1 VNCRG
6 RAIRNSKDF
15 MTSAR
20 FSHIARAVAALVVLG
35 SLAGCDTL
43 TDWFASDRV
52 DYKSATSAPTL
63 TVPADLSK
71 AHIDEHFSVPPTQ
84 IGLGGAPM
92 FTQTGNGASTIGQP
106 TAQDPMGMHIEKDGD
121 TRRLVVDGRTPEQL
135 WPELKEF
142 WNENGFV
149 VQTDLPAQGLI
160 ETNWAENRAKIGND
174 WFRSS
179 IGKLF
184 DGFYSSGTLDKFRT
198 VVEKGPNGETEI
210 TISHSALEE
219 VMIGQQ
225 KETSRWVS
233 RPRDPNLEVA
243 FLNRLIQK
251 FGLSNTQALLLEANA
266 RQGEARVA
274 SASAPDGAPELDVAE
289 PFDRAWLRIGV
300 ALDRSSFAVDNSDKS
315 KGLYYVRYVDD
326 TQDVKKEGIFGKLLT
341 SSAPPKKLMV
351 NVKPKDDAST
361 QVSVVDASGN
371 FDTSVEAKRLV
382 STLSAALN

>member
-1 VNCRG
+1 
-6 RAIRNSKDF
+6 
-15 MTSAR
+15 MTRSAR
-20 FSHIARAVAALVVLG
+20 ISHFTRAVAALALLG

-43 TDWFASDRV
+43 NDWFASDKV
-52 DYKSATSAPTL
+52 DYKSAKSAPTL
-63 TVPADLSK
+63 TVPDDLSK
-71 AHIDEHFSVPPTQ
+71 AHIDDHFSIPATQ
-84 IGLGGAPM
+84 VGLGGAPL
-92 FTQTGNGASTIGQP
+92 FTQTANGSATLGQP
-106 TAQDPMGMHIEKDGD
+106 TAQDPLGMHIERDGE
-121 TRRLVVDGRTPEQL
+121 TRTLVVDGRTPEDL

-142 WNENGFV
+142 WQENGFV

-210 TISHSALEE
+210 TIFHSALEE

-233 RPRDPNLEVA
+233 RPRDPNLEVG

-251 FGLSNTQALLLEANA
+251 FGLSNTQALLLQANA

-274 SASAPDGAPELDVAE
+274 TANANSGAPELDVSE

-326 TQDVKKEGIFGKLLT
+326 TQDVKKEGLFGKLLT
-341 SSAPPKKLMV
+341 SSAPPRKLMV
-351 NVKPKDDAST
+351 NVKPKNDTVT
-361 QVSVVDASGN
+361 QVTVVDASGN
-371 FDTSVEAKRLV
+371 YDTSDEAKRLV

>member
-1 VNCRG
+1 
-6 RAIRNSKDF
+6 
-15 MTSAR
+15 MTRSAR
-20 FSHIARAVAALVVLG
+20 ISHLARAVAALALLG

-43 TDWFASDRV
+43 TEWLGSDKV
-52 DYKSATSAPTL
+52 DYSAAKSAPTL

-71 AHIDEHFSVPPTQ
+71 AHIDDHFSVPPTQ
-84 IGLGGAPM
+84 VGLGGTPI
-92 FTQTGNGASTIGQP
+92 FTQTSTGTATIGQP
-106 TAQDPMGMHIEKDGD
+106 TAQDPLGMHIERDGQ
-121 TRRLVVDGRTPEQL
+121 TRRLVVDGRTPEEL

-142 WNENGFV
+142 WAENGFV

-184 DGFYSSGTLDKFRT
+184 DGFYSSGTLDKFRM
-198 VVEKGPNGETEI
+198 VVEKGPNNEVEI
-210 TISHSALEE
+210 TIMHSALEE

-243 FLNRLIQK
+243 LINRLIQK
-251 FGLSNTQALLLEANA
+251 FGLSNTQALMLQANA
-266 RQGEARVA
+266 RQGDARIATVN
-274 SASAPDGAPELDVAE
+274 APDGAPELDVAE

-326 TQDVKKEGIFGKLLT
+326 TQDIKKEGLFGKLLT
-341 SSAPPKKLMV
+341 SNAPPKKLMV
-351 NVKPKDDAST
+351 NVKPKNDSLT
-361 QVSVVDASGN
+361 QVTVVDASGN
-371 FDTSVEAKRLV
+371 FDTSAEAKRLV

>member
-1 VNCRG
+1 
-6 RAIRNSKDF
+6 
-15 MTSAR
+15 MTRSACSTFALR
-20 FSHIARAVAALVVLG
+20 TVAAVLVLG

-43 TDWFASDRV
+43 NDWFASDKV

-63 TVPADLSK
+63 TVPPDLSK
-71 AHIDEHFSVPPTQ
+71 AHLDDHFSVPATS
-84 IGLGGAPM
+84 IGLGGAPL
-92 FTQTGNGASTIGQP
+92 FTQTANGSATLGVP
-106 TAQDPMGMHIEKDGD
+106 TAQDPLGMHIERDGD
-121 TRRLVVDGRTPEQL
+121 VRHLIVDGRTPEEL
-135 WPELKEF
+135 WPELKAF
-142 WNENGFV
+142 WQENGFV
-149 VQTDLPAQGLI
+149 LKTDEPSQGLL

-184 DGFYSSGTLDKFRT
+184 DGFYSSGTLDQFRT
-198 VVEKGPNGETEI
+198 VVEHGPDGSTEI

-233 RPRDPNLEVA
+233 RPRDPNLEQA
-243 FLNRLIQK
+243 FLNRMIQK
-251 FGLSNTQALLLEANA
+251 FGLSNTQAMMLQANA
-266 RQGEARVA
+266 HVGDSKVA
-274 SASAPDGAPELDVAE
+274 TVSAPDGAPALDLSE

-326 TQDVKKEGIFGKLLT
+326 TQEVKREGLFGKLLT

-351 NVKPKDDAST
+351 NVRPKNDSQT

-371 FDTSVEAKRLV
+371 VDTSAEAKRLV

>member
-1 VNCRG
+1 MTRTARSTFTL
-6 RAIRNSKDF
+6 RAL
-15 MTSAR
+15 SA
-20 FSHIARAVAALVVLG
+20 AAAVFLLG

-43 TDWFASDRV
+43 NDWFASDKV
-52 DYKSATSAPTL
+52 DYKTAGTAPTL

-71 AHIDEHFSVPPTQ
+71 AHLDDHFSVPPTT

-92 FTQTGNGASTIGQP
+92 FTQTANGSATLGVP
-106 TAQDPMGMHIEKDGD
+106 TAQDPLGMHIERDGD
-121 TRRLVVDGRTPEQL
+121 TRRLVIDGRTPEEL
-135 WPELKEF
+135 WPEIKDF
-142 WNENGFV
+142 WQENGFV
-149 VQTDLPAQGLI
+149 VQTDQPGQGLM

-174 WFRSS
+174 WFRAS

-198 VVEKGPNGETEI
+198 VVEHAPDGGTEI

-233 RPRDPNLEVA
+233 RPRDPNLEQA

-251 FGLSNTQALLLEANA
+251 FGLSNTQAIMLQANA
-266 RQGEARVA
+266 HTGDPKVA
-274 SASAPDGAPELDVAE
+274 TVAASDGAPALDLAE

-300 ALDRSSFAVDNSDKS
+300 ALDRSSFAVDNSDRS

-326 TQDVKKEGIFGKLLT
+326 TQDVKKEGLFGKMLT

-351 NVKPKDDAST
+351 NVRPKNDSQT
-361 QVSVVDASGN
+361 QVTVVDASGN
-371 FDTSVEAKRLV
+371 YDMSAEAKRLV

>member
-1 VNCRG
+1 
-6 RAIRNSKDF
+6 
-15 MTSAR
+15 MTQSA
-20 FSHIARAVAALVVLG
+20 SSTIALRTVATVLVLG

-43 TDWFASDRV
+43 SEWLAPDKV

-63 TVPADLSK
+63 TVPSDLSK
-71 AHIDEHFSVPPTQ
+71 AHLDDHFSVPATS

-92 FTQTGNGASTIGQP
+92 FTQTANGSATLGVP
-106 TAQDPMGMHIEKDGD
+106 TAQDPLGMHIERDGD
-121 TRRLVVDGRTPEQL
+121 IRRLVVDGRTPEEL
-135 WPELKEF
+135 WPELKAF
-142 WNENGFV
+142 WQENGFV
-149 VQTDLPAQGLI
+149 LQTDQPAQGLM

-184 DGFYSSGTLDKFRT
+184 DGIYSSGTLDKFRT
-198 VVEKGPNGETEI
+198 VVEHGSDGSTEI

-233 RPRDPNLEVA
+233 RPRDPNLEQA
-243 FLNRLIQK
+243 FLNRMIQK
-251 FGLSNTQALLLEANA
+251 FGLSNTQAMMLQANA
-266 RQGEARVA
+266 RVGDAKVA
-274 SASAPDGAPELDVAE
+274 TVADGAPALDLSE

-315 KGLYYVRYVDD
+315 KGLYYVRYIDD
-326 TQDVKKEGIFGKLLT
+326 TQDVKKEGLFGKLLT
-341 SSAPPKKLMV
+341 SSAPPKKLVV
-351 NVKPKDDAST
+351 NVRPKSDSQT

-371 FDTSVEAKRLV
+371 IDTSADAKRLV
-382 STLSAALN
+382 STLGAALN

>member
-1 VNCRG
+1 
-6 RAIRNSKDF
+6 
-15 MTSAR
+15 MTQSAR
-20 FSHIARAVAALVVLG
+20 STFALRTVAAVLLLG

-43 TDWFASDRV
+43 TDWFASDKV

-63 TVPADLSK
+63 TVPPDLSK
-71 AHIDEHFSVPPTQ
+71 AHLDDHFTVPPTT
-84 IGLGGAPM
+84 IGLGGAPL
-92 FTQTGNGASTIGQP
+92 FTQTANGSATLGVP
-106 TAQDPMGMHIEKDGD
+106 TAQDPLGMHMERDGD
-121 TRRLVVDGRTPEQL
+121 IRRLVVDGRTPEEL
-135 WPELKEF
+135 WPEIKAF
-142 WNENGFV
+142 WQENGFIL
-149 VQTDLPAQGLI
+149 QTDSPGQGLM

-198 VVEKGPNGETEI
+198 VVEHGPNGSTEI

-219 VMIGQQ
+219 VMVGQQ

-233 RPRDPNLEVA
+233 RPRDPNLEQA
-243 FLNRLIQK
+243 FLNRMIQK
-251 FGLSNTQALLLEANA
+251 FGLSNTQALMLQANA
-266 RQGEARVA
+266 QVGEPKVA
-274 SASAPDGAPELDVAE
+274 TVAANDGAPALDLAE

-300 ALDRSSFAVDNSDKS
+300 ALDRSNFAVDNSDKS

-326 TQDVKKEGIFGKLLT
+326 TQDVKREGLFGKLLT
-341 SSAPPKKLMV
+341 SSAAPKKLVV
-351 NVKPKDDAST
+351 NVRPKNDSQT

-371 FDTSVEAKRLV
+371 YDTSAEAKRLV

>member
-1 VNCRG
+1 
-6 RAIRNSKDF
+6 
-15 MTSAR
+15 MTRSACSTFALR
-20 FSHIARAVAALVVLG
+20 TVAAVLVLG

-43 TDWFASDRV
+43 NDWFASDKV

-63 TVPADLSK
+63 TVPSDLSK
-71 AHIDEHFSVPPTQ
+71 AHLDDHFSVPATT
-84 IGLGGAPM
+84 IGLGGAPL
-92 FTQTGNGASTIGQP
+92 FTQTANGSATLGVP
-106 TAQDPMGMHIEKDGD
+106 TAQDPLGMHIERDGD
-121 TRRLVVDGRTPEQL
+121 VRHLIVDGRTPEEL
-135 WPELKEF
+135 WPELKAF
-142 WNENGFV
+142 WQENGFV
-149 VQTDLPAQGLI
+149 LKTDEPAQGLL

-184 DGFYSSGTLDKFRT
+184 DGFYSSGTLDQFRT
-198 VVEKGPNGETEI
+198 VVEHGPDGSTEI

-233 RPRDPNLEVA
+233 RPRDPNLEQA
-243 FLNRLIQK
+243 FLNRMIQK
-251 FGLSNTQALLLEANA
+251 FGLSNTQALMLQANA
-266 RQGEARVA
+266 HVGDSKVA
-274 SASAPDGAPELDVAE
+274 TVAAADGAPALDLSE

-300 ALDRSSFAVDNSDKS
+300 ALDRSNFAVDNSDKS

-326 TQDVKKEGIFGKLLT
+326 TQEVKREGLFGKLLT
-341 SSAPPKKLMV
+341 SSAPPKKLVV
-351 NVKPKDDAST
+351 NVRPKSDSQT

-371 FDTSVEAKRLV
+371 FDTSAEAKRLV

>member
-1 VNCRG
+1 MTRTARSTFTL
-6 RAIRNSKDF
+6 RAL
-15 MTSAR
+15 SA
-20 FSHIARAVAALVVLG
+20 AAAVFLLG

-43 TDWFASDRV
+43 NDWFASDKV
-52 DYKSATSAPTL
+52 DYKTAGTAPTL

-71 AHIDEHFSVPPTQ
+71 AHLDDHFSVPPTT

-92 FTQTGNGASTIGQP
+92 FTQTANGSATLGVP
-106 TAQDPMGMHIEKDGD
+106 TAQDPLGMHIERDGD
-121 TRRLVVDGRTPEQL
+121 TRRLVIDGRTPEEL
-135 WPELKEF
+135 WPEIKDF
-142 WNENGFV
+142 WQENGFV
-149 VQTDLPAQGLI
+149 VQTDQPGQGLM

-174 WFRSS
+174 WFRAS

-198 VVEKGPNGETEI
+198 VVEHAPDGGTEI

-233 RPRDPNLEVA
+233 RPRDPNLEQA

-251 FGLSNTQALLLEANA
+251 FGLSNTQAIMLQANA
-266 RQGEARVA
+266 HTGDPKVA
-274 SASAPDGAPELDVAE
+274 TVAASDGAPALDLAE

-300 ALDRSSFAVDNSDKS
+300 ALDRSSFAVDNSDRS
-315 KGLYYVRYVDD
+315 KGLYTVRYVDD

-351 NVKPKDDAST
+351 NVRPKNDSQT
-361 QVSVVDASGN
+361 QITVVDASGN
-371 FDTSVEAKRLV
+371 YDTSAEAKRLV